1 MNAVILCD
9 GRPPAADVLNRFL
22 DKSSL
27 FIAADGGALTA
38 HAMGLHPEV
47 IIGDFDSF
55 TPNGD
60 ELSEIV
66 TDPDQDTNDLE
77 KALTYALKKG
87 ATAATVFGA
96 TGKRLDHTLKNL
108 SVLKRFDHK
117 FKSLIFRDRYAD
129 IFLVQSPF
137 QAELPIH
144 TSVSLYPLSGMVSGI
159 TTRGFRYSLTNEVLE
174 NGVRDGTSNET
185 IKNRVEIE
193 FEKGDLLM
201 FINHKTEEE

>member
-22 DKSSL
+22 DDASL
-27 FIAADGGALTA
+27 FIAADGGAFTA

-55 TPNGD
+55 TPSGD
-60 ELSEIV
+60 ELSEMV
-66 TDPDQDTNDLE
+66 TDPDQETNDLE
-77 KALTYALKKG
+77 KALNYALKKG
-87 ATAATVFGA
+87 ATSATVFGA

-108 SVLKRFDHK
+108 SVLKQFNNK
-117 FKSLIFRDRYAD
+117 FEKLIFRDRYAD
-129 IFLVQSPF
+129 IFLIESPYE
-137 QAELPIH
+137 AELPIH
-144 TSVSLYPLSGMVSGI
+144 TSVSLFPLSGRVSGI
-159 TTRGFRYSLTNEVLE
+159 TTRGFRFPLNNEDLE
-174 NGVRDGTSNET
+174 NGIRDGTSNET

-201 FINHKTEEE
+201 FINHKTDEG

>member
-9 GRPPAADVLNRFL
+9 GTPPAADVLNRFL
-22 DKSSL
+22 DNAFL

-38 HAMGLHPEV
+38 RSMGLHPDV

-55 TPNGD
+55 IPNGD
-60 ELSEIV
+60 EPGEII
-66 TDPDQDTNDLE
+66 TDPDQETNDLE
-77 KALTYALKKG
+77 KALAYAIGKG
-87 ATAATVFGA
+87 AVSATVFGA

-108 SVLKRFDHK
+108 SVLKQFDHK
-117 FKSLIFRDRYAD
+117 FESLTFRDRYAD
-129 IFLVQSPF
+129 IFLVHSPY

-144 TSVSLYPLSGMVSGI
+144 TSVSLFPLSGRVTGI
-159 TTRGFRYSLTNEVLE
+159 TTRGFRYPLNNEDLE
-174 NGVRDGTSNET
+174 NGIRDGTSNET

-201 FINHKTEEE
+201 FINHKTEEA